1 MICAVSSLSFLA
13 AAFATKRTPLGIL
26 WFVST
31 VNHMGQKWIFIIDE
45 SLAHAICIWSMLNM
59 PRSFLYWFS
68 WAWTIGVYHVFGL
81 SHLPPPVGDY
91 WHASTHVVSSIG
103 MVAARPEPVN
113 WPWFLSLLSVLSLRH
128 FSCIRRHLCTF
139 FRVR

>member
-1 MICAVSSLSFLA
+1 VSSLSFLV
-13 AAFATKRTPLGIL
+13 AAFVTKNTPLGIL

-45 SLAHAICIWSMLNM
+45 SLVHTICVWSMLNM
-59 PRSFLYWFS
+59 PRSFLYWLS
-68 WAWTIGVYHVFGL
+68 CAWTIGVYKVLGL
-81 SHLPPPVGDY
+81 SHLPYPVGDY

-103 MVAARPEPVN
+103 MVAASPEPVN
-113 WPWFLSLLSVLSLRH
+113 WPWFMGLFSFLTLRH
-128 FSCIRRHLCTF
+128 FSCVRQHLCTF